1 MIDFVLDIGLFICLL
16 GLCGLVV
23 MVADTVIGWLIK

>member
-1 MIDFVLDIGLFICLL
+1 MIDFLLDLGLFICLL
-16 GLCGLVV
+16 GLCALIV